1 MESIRR
7 LFWWVLVGSKGGPT
21 RMQILMLL
29 RQGPANANQI
39 AVKLNLNYKTVQHHL
54 KVLEENRMIV
64 PEGERYNVTYR
75 LSPELLDNIDILDSI
90 IESISSSKG
99 VDKNLGAALDS

>member
-1 MESIRR
+1 
-7 LFWWVLVGSKGGPT
+7 
-21 RMQILMLL
+21 MQILMLL

-54 KVLEENRMIV
+54 RVLEENRMIV
-64 PEGERYNVTYR
+64 SEGERYNVTYR

-90 IESISSSKG
+90 IKSISSSKE
-99 VDKNLGAALDS
+99 VDENLGTSMDS